1 MTKAFFGAGFRA
13 TDSDDNPLAGG
24 TARYYAA
31 GTTTPKAVY
40 SDFAA
45 SVSLGSVVNLNS
57 AGLPVSG
64 SNVPV
69 IVYPGTGSYRVRY
82 YDADG
87 VLVPGMDFDGI
98 PGKDVETEAATTA
111 LPTTPVSSITTS
123 GTHTIADRGKLFNCN
138 PTGGS
143 FARTLP
149 SAVTAGDN
157 FRLGFRHSGSAN
169 QVAIIAPGTQNIR
182 GQLVGKSFPL
192 IGMGEAVWLV
202 SDGSDWIVDSY
213 APPFR
218 KATGPYWIVL
228 DRLTAPPANPDA
240 GARYLVNGTPTGSWS
255 TLSFAEHD
263 IAEADGNGSW
273 IRHVPEPGWQAF
285 DVDEEVSLVFRN
297 DQWENFQVDPGT
309 SVLGTFVVQD
319 QKSSGTAGGNATT
332 NAWTTAVLNTSITNT
347 ITGASLA
354 SNKIT
359 LPAGTYLID
368 ATKSFT
374 MTKLSRLRFKTADN
388 DSIVRYG
395 NSAYIGDYDA
405 NSDQRTETGNN
416 LSVKTIVTV
425 GATTD
430 FVLQYHVSETPSS
443 GFANHGLGSATS
455 LGGTA
460 EVYATVCITSL
471 TALEGPKGDQG
482 AQGTPGSQ
490 GIAGATGPTSSTA
503 FDYDGLSTADSDPG
517 NGKIRF
523 NNADPALA
531 TAVYIDNL
539 NRAGVSV
546 TGWLDT
552 FDDGGSSL
560 IRGYLLV
567 QKASSAQ
574 AAFHL
579 YLVSGSVTDGT
590 GYRKVTIAHNAGGG
604 TWTNADE
611 LIASF
616 FSAGPPGSMDV
627 GSPIN
632 LSGNDITGT
641 GNINI
646 TGTIAASGAISQA
659 GVPISPIGK
668 QSIVIP
674 AASWAPTITNGAGR
688 SYTELA
694 TNDLISETL
703 DFDTSTQ
710 EFATFEWYPPQ
721 AWNAG
726 TITFRFRW
734 RSISGT
740 PGETLD
746 IALSAVAISNDDAE
760 DAAPGTPV
768 VVTDTNIASGD
779 HHVSAESTAVTIA
792 GTPAKADKI
801 VFKLQRNVSTDNM
814 PTDARIEAVEIFYTT
829 DAATDA

>member
-45 SVSLGSVVNLNS
+45 SVSLGSIVNLNS

-69 IVYPGTGSYRVRY
+69 IVYPGSGSYRVRY

-98 PGKDVETEAATTA
+98 PGKDVEVEAATTG
-111 LPTTPVSSITTS
+111 LPTTPVSSLTTS
-123 GTHTIADRGKLFNCN
+123 GTHTVDDRGKLFNCN

-157 FRLGFRHSGSAN
+157 FRIGFRHSGSAN
-169 QVAIIAPGTQNIR
+169 QVAILAPGTQNIR
-182 GQLVGKSFPL
+182 GQRVGKSFPL
-192 IGMGEAVWLV
+192 VGMGEAIWLV

-213 APPFR
+213 SPPFR

-255 TLSFAEHD
+255 TLGFAEHD

-273 IRHVPEPGWQAF
+273 IRHTPEPGWQAF

-309 SVLGTFVVQD
+309 SVLSTFVVQD
-319 QKSSGTAGGNATT
+319 QKSSGTAGGDATT
-332 NAWTTAVLNTSITNT
+332 SAWTTAVLNTSITNT
-347 ITGASLA
+347 IDGASLA

-368 ATKSFT
+368 ATKTFT
-374 MTKLSRLRFKTADN
+374 MTKLSRLRFKTADSN
-388 DSIVRYG
+388 DIIRYG
-395 NSAYIGDYDA
+395 NSAYIGDYDS
-405 NSDQRTETGNN
+405 NSDGRTETGSV
-416 LSVKTIVTV
+416 LSVKTVITIDT
-425 GATTD
+425 TTD

-443 GFANHGLGSATS
+443 GFANHGLGSPTS

-460 EVYATVCITSL
+460 EVYATVCVTSL

-482 AQGTPGSQ
+482 DQGAIGPQGDTGVIGPTGSTNYNFDNSTTDADPGS
-490 GIAGATGPTSSTA
+490 G
-503 FDYDGLSTADSDPG
+503 DL
-517 NGKIRF
+517 RL
-523 NNADPALA
+523 NNATPASA
-531 TAVYIDNL
+531 TTIYFDNN
-539 NRAGVSV
+539 NRSGVDISS
-546 TGWLDT
+546 WLDT
-552 FDDGGSSL
+552 FDDTGASGG
-560 IRGYLLV
+560 RGYLHIMD
-567 QKASSAQ
+567 
-574 AAFHL
+574 AADPTTIFRI
-579 YLVSGSVTDGT
+579 YLVTGSVVDGT
-590 GYRKVTIAHNAGGG
+590 GYRKVSVTHVAGAGSFTNGNELLVSFFPRGQAGAGLADVVDDTTPQLGGNLDMNGFQIQAGGV
-604 TWTNADE
+604 
-611 LIASF
+611 S
-616 FSAGPPGSMDV
+616 
-627 GSPIN
+627 IN
-632 LSGNDITGT
+632 
-641 GNINI
+641 
-646 TGTIAASGAISQA
+646 
-659 GVPISPIGK
+659 PIGK
-668 QSIVIP
+668 QTLVIP
-674 AASWAPTITNGAGR
+674 AAAWCPTITNGAGR

-703 DFDTSTQ
+703 DFDTTTQ
-710 EFATFEWYPPQ
+710 EFATFEWFPPKR
-721 AWNAG
+721 WNAS
-726 TITFRFRW
+726 TITFRVRW
-734 RSISGT
+734 RVTGGGST
-740 PGETLD
+740 QTLD
-746 IALSAVAISNDDAE
+746 MALSGVAISDDDAE

-768 VVTDTNIASGD
+768 VVSDTWIANGD
-779 HHVSAESTAVTIA
+779 LHISAESTAVTIA
-792 GTPAKADKI
+792 GTPAKADK
-801 VFKLQRNVSTDNM
+801 VFLKLQRNVSTDNLAG
-814 PTDARIEAVEIFYTT
+814 DALIEAVEIFFTT

>member
-87 VLVPGMDFDGI
+87 VLVPGMDFDNI

-157 FRLGFRHSGSAN
+157 FRIGFRHSGSAN
-169 QVAIIAPGTQNIR
+169 QVAILAPGTQNIR
-182 GQLVGKSFPL
+182 GQRVGKSFPL
-192 IGMGEAVWLV
+192 VGMGEAVWLV

-213 APPFR
+213 SPPFR

-255 TLSFAEHD
+255 TLGFAEHD

-309 SVLGTFVVQD
+309 SVLSTFVVQD
-319 QKSSGTAGGNATT
+319 QKSSGTAGGDAATS
-332 NAWTTAVLNTSITNT
+332 AWTTAVLNTSVTNT
-347 ITGASLA
+347 IDGASLA

-374 MTKLSRLRFKTADN
+374 MTKLSRLRFKTADSN
-388 DSIVRYG
+388 DIIRYG
-395 NSAYIGDYDA
+395 NSAYIGDYDS
-405 NSDQRTETGNN
+405 NSDGRTETGGV
-416 LSVKTIVTV
+416 LTVKTVVTIA
-425 GATTD
+425 ATTD
-430 FVLQYHVSETPSS
+430 FILQYHVSETPSG
-443 GFANHGLGSATS
+443 GFANHGLGSPTS

-460 EVYATVCITSL
+460 EVYATVSITSL

-482 AQGTPGSQ
+482 DQGAIGPQGDTGTVGPTGSTNYNFDSSTTDADPGS
-490 GIAGATGPTSSTA
+490 G
-503 FDYDGLSTADSDPG
+503 DL
-517 NGKIRF
+517 RL
-523 NNADPALA
+523 NNATPASA
-531 TAVYIDNL
+531 TTIYFDNNNRSGVDISSWL
-539 NRAGVSV
+539 N
-546 TGWLDT
+546 T
-552 FDDGGSSL
+552 FDDTGASGG
-560 IRGYLLV
+560 RGYLHIMD
-567 QKASSAQ
+567 
-574 AAFHL
+574 AAAPTTVFRI
-579 YLVSGSVTDGT
+579 YLVTGSVVDGT
-590 GYRKVTIAHNAGGG
+590 GYRKVSVTHVTGAGSF
-604 TWTNADE
+604 TNGNE
-611 LIASF
+611 LLVSF
-616 FSAGPPGSMDV
+616 FPRGQAGAGLADV
-627 GSPIN
+627 VDDTTPQLGGN
-632 LSGNDITGT
+632 LDMNGFQIQ
-641 GNINI
+641 
-646 TGTIAASGAISQA
+646 ASGVSIN
-659 GVPISPIGK
+659 PIGK
-668 QSIVIP
+668 QTLVIP
-674 AASWAPTITNGAGR
+674 AAAWAPTITNGAGR
-688 SYTELA
+688 SYAELP
-694 TNDLISETL
+694 TNDIISETL
-703 DFDTSTQ
+703 DFDTTTQ
-710 EFATFEWYPPQ
+710 EFATFEWFPPQ
-721 AWNAG
+721 RWNGG
-726 TITFRFRW
+726 TVTFRFRW
-734 RSISGT
+734 RADGGT
-740 PGETLD
+740 PAQTVEM
-746 IALSAVAISNDDAE
+746 ALSGRAIADDQFEDGAFGTAVAVSDAL
-760 DAAPGTPV
+760 
-768 VVTDTNIASGD
+768 IATTD
-779 HHVSAESTAVTIA
+779 HHVSSESSAVTI
-792 GTPAKADKI
+792 GNTPGKGRKVAL
-801 VFKLQRNVSTDNM
+801 KLQRNVSNDDLSV
-814 PTDARIEAVEIFYTT
+814 DAKIEAIELFFTT